1 MTLGVIVITHQ
12 SAQHIGSCLAA
23 LLEGGS
29 APPLRIVVW
38 DNASTDDSAGVAR
51 SRAPMAEAV
60 ACPENLGFAAAVNRA
75 AALMPGLDLLLL
87 NPDAVLA
94 PGSLCGMAAVLRDH
108 PGVAVT
114 GARLVDSADAPQPDS
129 WSFPTPLRTTVG
141 AFAGLGRAY
150 RVRRHAGDGFDDVG
164 DALVPFTAAVLR
176 RTVFDRLGGLDE
188 SFWLYGEDADYC
200 YRARRSGGR
209 IAVVHQARAR
219 HVGGASSSSQFRSF
233 RVLEGGDRFRG
244 IHFSRLGAAVA
255 ACALRMGAASRV
267 WWTAAAARLG
277 GGDPTARPEW
287 RDVASY
293 YRR

>member
-150 RVRRHAGDGFDDVG
+150 REASPPSEP
-164 DALVPFTAAVLR
+164 DAWP
-176 RTVFDRLGGLDE
+176 
-188 SFWLYGEDADYC
+188 
-200 YRARRSGGR
+200 
-209 IAVVHQARAR
+209 
-219 HVGGASSSSQFRSF
+219 
-233 RVLEGGDRFRG
+233 RFR
-244 IHFSRLGAAVA
+244 R
-255 ACALRMGAASRV
+255 
-267 WWTAAAARLG
+267 
-277 GGDPTARPEW
+277 
-287 RDVASY
+287 
-293 YRR
+293 